1 MAIDIMQRLNEDGDP
16 VKGVKIPGTGL
27 VLYPG
32 GSQRTPTGLSN
43 AFAASGLKP
52 EDLLAYAKKYN
63 LPTTSNREFQQAQYD
78 LLNSTPEG
86 RSSLKEMEIKF
97 GLPKA
102 GKYVDDI
109 LGARTISMMM
119 ATPKQTMSSKTPMM
133 PEEEIVTLNRKPLE
147 IKEKVSMFAPEDITS
162 WQDPRLSAGQRKD
175 LYEKT
180 VNSLILDEKNKKRV
194 EDERGY
200 FMKYGKYPEQKTI
213 VDDWYAPEGM
223 LGWNREGEA
232 PRWYN
237 FKRKAMAK
245 KNIEQFK
252 RNINRGKNWY
262 DAQDL

>member
-1 MAIDIMQRLNEDGDP
+1 MAINIMQRLNEDGDP
-16 VKGVKIPGTGL
+16 VKGIKVPGTGL
-27 VLYPG
+27 VLYSG
-32 GSQRTPTGLSN
+32 GVEKTPTGMSN
-43 AFAASGLKP
+43 AFSASGLTP

-86 RSSLKEMEIKF
+86 RSALKEMQIKY

-119 ATPKQTMSSKTPMM
+119 ATPKQTTSSKSQMM
-133 PEEEIVTLNRKPLE
+133 PTEEIVTLARKPLE
-147 IKEKVSMFAPEDITS
+147 IKEKVSMIAPKDIDS
-162 WQDPRLSAGQRKD
+162 WQDPRLSPGQRKD

-180 VNSLILDEKNKKRV
+180 VNSLILDEKNKKRI
-194 EDERGY
+194 EDEREY
-200 FMKYGKYPEQKTI
+200 FMRYGKYPEQKTI
-213 VDDWYAPEGM
+213 MDDWYAPGGM
-223 LGWNREGEA
+223 LGWNEEGEA
-232 PRWYN
+232 PKWYN
-237 FKRKAMAK
+237 FRKKAMAK
-245 KNIEQFK
+245 KNIEQFR